1 VGVHSKASAEAAMF
15 AAPVLAA
22 QQVEAEEVFRAGVV
36 VPVEAVAGVVAAVVV
51 DAGKKRSSFVYC
63 SHVCVGGKKM
73 RQLTGNL
80 RNAFMNRCHRVA
92 FVLAVFVVGIGSVQ
106 TALGA
111 AAAKQKTFSTP
122 EEAVKALIDA
132 TKKNDMKG
140 ILEILGP
147 EAKPFLETVD
157 PISDREA
164 RERFVKSYEES
175 NKLVK
180 SGDTKAVLEVGKD
193 GWPLPIPLVKENAG
207 WRFDTQEGK
216 EEIINRRIGRN
227 ELDVI
232 QVCLAV
238 VDAEREYYQ
247 RDPDG
252 DKLLQY
258 AQKFISTKG
267 KRDGLYWET
276 KANEQPSPLG
286 PLVARARGEGYKG
299 ADGKPIPYHG
309 YYYKILTGQ
318 GKNAPGGAYDYLV
331 RGKMMGG
338 FGMVA
343 YPAQYGSSGI
353 MTFIV
358 NHDGVVYQK
367 DLGPK
372 TASVAQSMT
381 RFNPD
386 KTWTAVKQ

>member
-1 VGVHSKASAEAAMF
+1 
-15 AAPVLAA
+15 
-22 QQVEAEEVFRAGVV
+22 
-36 VPVEAVAGVVAAVVV
+36 
-51 DAGKKRSSFVYC
+51 
-63 SHVCVGGKKM
+63 M

-80 RNAFMNRCHRVA
+80 RNAFMNRCHRLA
-92 FVLAVFVVGIGSVQ
+92 FALVVFVVTVGSVQ
-106 TALGA
+106 VALGA
-111 AAAKQKTFSTP
+111 AAAKQKTFSSP
-122 EEAVKALIDA
+122 EEGIKALIDA
-132 TKKNDMKG
+132 TKKNDMKE
-140 ILEILGP
+140 ILQILGP
-147 EAKPFLETVD
+147 EAKPFLETGD
-157 PISDREA
+157 PVSDRET

-193 GWPLPIPLVKENAG
+193 AWPLPIPLVKENAG

-216 EEIINRRIGRN
+216 EEIVNRRIGRN

-276 KANEQPSPLG
+276 KPNEQPSPLG

-318 GKNAPGGAYDYLV
+318 GKDAPGGAYDYLV

-367 DLGPK
+367 DLGAK

-381 RFNPD
+381 KFNPD

>member
-1 VGVHSKASAEAAMF
+1 MNNYH
-15 AAPVLAA
+15 
-22 QQVEAEEVFRAGVV
+22 R
-36 VPVEAVAGVVAAVVV
+36 
-51 DAGKKRSSFVYC
+51 
-63 SHVCVGGKKM
+63 
-73 RQLTGNL
+73 LTL
-80 RNAFMNRCHRVA
+80 
-92 FVLAVFVVGIGSVQ
+92 VLAVVL
-106 TALGA
+106 ALGLA
-111 AAAKQKTFSTP
+111 PPIFGADAVKQKTFSSP
-122 EEAVKALIDA
+122 EEGVKALMEA
-132 TKKNDMKG
+132 TKKNDTKAM
-140 ILEILGP
+140 LTILGP
-147 EAKPFLETVD
+147 EAKSIIQSGDQV
-157 PISDREA
+157 SDRA
-164 RERFVKSYEES
+164 AFERFVKSYEEA

-180 SGDTKAVLEVGKD
+180 SGDTQAILEVGKD
-193 GWPLPIPLVKENAG
+193 AWPFPIPLVKENAG

-232 QVCLAV
+232 QVSLAF

-267 KRDGLYWET
+267 KRDGLFWET
-276 KANEQPSPLG
+276 KPGEQPSPLG

-299 ADGKPIPYHG
+299 AGGKPIPYHG
-309 YYYKILTGQ
+309 YYYRLLMGQ
-318 GKNAPGGAYDYLV
+318 GKDAPGGAYDYVV

-372 TASVAQSMT
+372 TASIAQSMT

-386 KTWTAVKQ
+386 KTWTAVKP